1 MWHLRVSNPKR
12 LSSHGDIASQR
23 PYTQSECVPT
33 GTQALQHIMRSKEGI
48 LVIVCFSKEKM
59 VPPMSEG
66 RVGKQ
71 PANKSQSK
79 SVQIHLRGAC
89 VSSCKWRMSA
99 LLWPDCCFLASLHL
113 WNWGGCGVGI
123 QLLTG
128 TSEQRKKR
136 RLLSPFSESI
146 F

>member
-12 LSSHGDIASQR
+12 LSNHRDIASQR
-23 PYTQSECVPT
+23 PYTQSECLPT
-33 GTQALQHIMRSKEGI
+33 HTQALQHIMRSKEGI

-99 LLWPDCCFLASLHL
+99 LPWPDCYFLHL
-113 WNWGGCGVGI
+113 WNWGGCGNPTI
-123 QLLTG
+123 NRNKQTK
-128 TSEQRKKR
+128 EKKKAA
-136 RLLSPFSESI
+136 ESI
-146 F
+146 FRKHFLN